1 MVMRAHRH
9 LCQIR
14 IVDSPTLGLCAC
26 AHRGGELGDD
36 EVRLWRM
43 AGVRSSGSSWL
54 GGQKPGQ
61 DTTAGSRTLNL
72 TWLSVQVLTLTAD
85 ILFQHLP
92 PFLTTSLASDAQ
104 PFLGTSET
112 GLPFSFQAGW
122 MLSVSSS
129 RVNRQQQRWS

>member
-1 MVMRAHRH
+1 
-9 LCQIR
+9 
-14 IVDSPTLGLCAC
+14 
-26 AHRGGELGDD
+26 
-36 EVRLWRM
+36 M